1 VIADNAL
8 VRLSL
13 RRPIAMVMVLL
24 SMIVLGGISLSR
36 IPLELIPSGFSAPF
50 LSVSVSYPDATARD
64 VEEKITRPLEQ
75 ALATTP
81 GLKRID
87 SISSSGSSRVQ
98 GADVE
103 SRVIMLF
110 EGDVDMDIAYR
121 QVRDRVARV
130 RPELPGEV
138 RNVTIR
144 KESGES
150 LPVAF
155 YGVVW
160 DEDLAD
166 PDEVIERALV
176 RPVERIDGVGLVNLW
191 GRAKKEVRIEVDR
204 GLADAANLDMVQLVQ
219 RLGTSNFTMAS
230 GDVRDSSGRYLLRS
244 MAAWSSVEEIESLV
258 VGPNGLRLRDIA
270 TVTFDFPETTRYD
283 RYNGRPSMVMA
294 VVKESQANTVE
305 VCDAIKAVVA
315 SASRHPDLKGVD
327 IEPVF
332 IQGDTIRFS
341 LEQVIESGRQGGVLA
356 LFVLLFFLR
365 RFRLTVIIALSIPLS
380 LFLSLPFM
388 YFTDQTIN
396 LVSLIGLMICIGLVV
411 DNSVVVAENIGRY
424 RRRGLGPY
432 AAALQGAGEV
442 ALAITLATT
451 TTIVVFLPAALLS
464 EGMTQFLMVRMVTP
478 VCVSLAASLFVALVL
493 IPLASATLLR
503 DRPSRSLE
511 RSPVRRLLAGIDR
524 VAKSVLG
531 AAYAA
536 TMGRLNRL
544 YAELLRHALR
554 RRMDVVMISLFALA
568 SMTIPAMN
576 VSCASGQNFG
586 TRRVT
591 VSYSMPSDTVLEEAN
606 AFFIEVEGLL
616 ERIGPE
622 YAVAG
627 QYIGFDANFGQV
639 QIFFEP
645 PKPGEPP
652 FETMATELVD
662 RLPDRPGWRKTSQFG
677 DSDGARDDALRFAIF
692 GDEHDAVQRVKED
705 IEARVVEIDGVI
717 GLRTGNQDTRRRDEL
732 ALSIDRSIS
741 ERFGVSATTVANT
754 VAYAIRGTP
763 LPRYHTDEREV
774 DVSIRYRKTD
784 RENVDQVLGYQVP
797 TRDGDVMP
805 IAVLADKRVREG
817 DAQLTR
823 TNKRVGAVV
832 ALDVDRETRRETTE
846 RVARFLKSY
855 QLPEGLS
862 FDPDSEGQEI
872 DAMQRDLAGAIL
884 LGTIFIFLLMGFLFE
899 SFVLPLS
906 VLPSIPLSFVGVWWF
921 LYLTGESID
930 PLAGIGIVLL
940 LGVVV
945 NNAIVLVDF
954 INGARAA
961 GLERTEAIVQAG
973 RLRFRPIM
981 MTALTT
987 IGGMLPLAFAEHTGE
1002 GIPYAAF
1009 GKTLVGGMATATVL
1023 TLVVVPVTYTF
1034 LDDLRAGAATWTRRI
1049 LRRRAL

>member
-1 VIADNAL
+1 MIADNGL

-13 RRPIAMVMVLL
+13 RRPITMVMVLV
-24 SMIVLGGISLSR
+24 SMMVLGGIALAR
-36 IPLELIPSGFSAPF
+36 IPIELIPSGFAAPF
-50 LSVSVSYPDATARD
+50 MSVQVLYPDATARD
-64 VEEKITRPLEQ
+64 VEEKISRPLEQ

-81 GLKRID
+81 GVKRVN
-87 SISSSGSSRVQ
+87 SISSSGMSRI
-98 GADVE
+98 
-103 SRVIMLF
+103 IMLF

-121 QVRDRVARV
+121 QVRDRVSRV
-130 RPELPGEV
+130 RPELPTEV
-138 RNVTIR
+138 RDVNIR
-144 KESGES
+144 KESGDS

-160 DEDLAD
+160 DEDLAN

-176 RPVERIDGVGLVNLW
+176 RPVERIDGVGLVNLL
-191 GRAKKEVRIEVDR
+191 GRAEKEVRIEVDR
-204 GLADAANLDMVQLVQ
+204 ALADAAQIDMVQLVQ
-219 RLGTSNFTMAS
+219 RLGTSNFAMAS

-244 MAAWSSVEEIESLV
+244 VASWSSVEEIESLV

-270 TVTFDFPETTRYD
+270 TVTFDRPEITRYD

-294 VVKESQANTVE
+294 VVKESQANTVD
-305 VCDAIKAVVA
+305 VCDAIKAVVEE
-315 SASRHPDLKGVD
+315 ASRDPELKAVD

-365 RFRLTVIIALSIPLS
+365 RLRLTVIIALSIPLS

-388 YFTDQTIN
+388 YFTGQTIN
-396 LVSLIGLMICIGLVV
+396 LVSLVGLMICIGLVV
-411 DNSVVVAENIGRY
+411 DNSVVVAENIARY
-424 RRRGLGPY
+424 RRRGLGAY

-503 DRPSRSLE
+503 DRPDVSHEPTS
-511 RSPVRRLLAGIDR
+511 SVRRAVAAAER
-524 VAKSVLG
+524 VSKAVLG
-531 AAYAA
+531 ALYEA
-536 TMGRLNRL
+536 TMGRLNRA
-544 YAELLRHALR
+544 YVRVLRSALR
-554 RRMDVVMISLFALA
+554 RRMDVVMISLFALG
-568 SMTIPAMN
+568 SMSVPAMN
-576 VSCASGQNFG
+576 VSCSSGQNFG
-586 TRRVT
+586 TRRIT
-591 VSYSMPSDTVLEEAN
+591 VNYSMPSDTTLEEAN
-606 AFFIEVEGLL
+606 AFFLEVEGLL
-616 ERIGPE
+616 ERIGPD
-622 YAVAG
+622 YSVSG

-639 QIFFEP
+639 QIFFHP

-652 FETMATELVD
+652 FEPMATELAEK
-662 RLPDRPGWRKTSQFG
+662 LPERPGWRKTSQFG
-677 DSDGARDDALRFAIF
+677 NSDGARDDALRFAIY
-692 GDEHDAVQRVKED
+692 GDEHDMVQRAREEV
-705 IEARVVEIDGVI
+705 EARVLEIEGVI
-717 GLRTGNQDTRRRDEL
+717 GLHTGNEDTRRRDEL
-732 ALSIDRSIS
+732 ALSIERTMS
-741 ERFGVSATTVANT
+741 ERFGVPATNVANT

-774 DVSIRYRKTD
+774 DVRVRYRADD
-784 RENVDQVLGYQVP
+784 RESVDQLLGYRVT
-797 TRDGDVMP
+797 TRDGDSIP
-805 IAVLADKRVREG
+805 IQVLADKRITEG
-817 DAQLTR
+817 EAQLTR

-832 ALDVDRETRRETTE
+832 ALDIDRETRRETTE
-846 RVARFLKSY
+846 RIAKFLQSY

-862 FDPDSEGQEI
+862 FDPDEEGREV
-872 DAMQRDLAGAIL
+872 DAMQRDLAGAVL
-884 LGTIFIFLLMGFLFE
+884 LGTVFIFLLMGFLFE

-954 INGARAA
+954 VNGARAA

-973 RLRFRPIM
+973 KLRFRPIM

-1034 LDDLRAGAATWTRRI
+1034 LDDLRTATGHWWRRI
-1049 LRRRAL
+1049 LRR